1 MLLDTIKFITNHPLN
16 RGHKL
21 RAISRFARWQLR
33 SRLLPGGT
41 VHAWVN
47 GSKFRVRRG
56 ETGLTGNVYTG
67 LHEFADM
74 AYLLHA
80 LRSEELFVDVGA
92 NVGAYT
98 VLACAGIGARG
109 YAFEPVPST
118 YQRLLDNVR
127 LNHLEGRVKCL
138 NQGVGTHAQ
147 GVEFT
152 SDADTTN
159 HVLAPGERSANAVR
173 VEIVPLDE
181 ALRGEQPAMLKID
194 VEGYETAVLMG
205 ADQTLRCPSL
215 HSIIV
220 ELNGGGTRYGDDESQ
235 ILSLLS
241 DHGFRSY
248 AYDPFARSL
257 LPINGKNLN
266 SGNTLFL
273 RNESIIKDR
282 VRNAPKTSILGTQ
295 F

>member
-1 MLLDTIKFITNHPLN
+1 
-16 RGHKL
+16 
-21 RAISRFARWQLR
+21 
-33 SRLLPGGT
+33 
-41 VHAWVN
+41 
-47 GSKFRVRRG
+47 VRRG

-74 AYLLHA
+74 GYLLHA
-80 LRSEELFVDVGA
+80 LRSDELFIDVGA

-98 VLACAGIGARG
+98 ILACAGIGARG

-118 YQRLLDNVR
+118 YRRLLDNVR
-127 LNHLEGRVKCL
+127 LNHLESKVKCL
-138 NQGVGTHAQ
+138 NQGVGTQ
-147 GVEFT
+147 TQLVEFT

-159 HVLAPGERSANAVR
+159 HVLAPGEHNANVVH

-181 ALRGEQPAMLKID
+181 VLKSEQPAMLKID
-194 VEGYETAVLMG
+194 VEGYELAVLMG
-205 ADQTLRCPSL
+205 AEQTLKRPSL
-215 HSIIV
+215 HSIVV
-220 ELNGGGTRYGDDESQ
+220 ELNGGGTRYGNDESQ

-241 DHGFRSY
+241 NHGFRSY

-257 LPINGKNLN
+257 LPISGKNFN

-273 RNESIIKDR
+273 RNESIIKER
-282 VRNAPKTSILGTQ
+282 VRKAPKTSILGTQ